1 MCLYGAVL
9 PFFSQHLK
17 VDMSEPQ
24 DGGRQMGHQVGTI
37 AQGMEVL
44 EMITYAAGQASPYYP
59 RRAEAISLHRDLLS
73 EFPG

>member
-9 PFFSQHLK
+9 PFFSPHLK

-44 EMITYAAGQASPYYP
+44 EMIAYAAGQASPYYP
-59 RRAEAISLHRDLLS
+59 RRTKAIARHRDLLS